1 MTAVLRDAYG
11 LPVSTGSRAA
21 VDAYDRGVRALLG
34 FGAETVD
41 EFRRAVHADPD
52 FVLGR
57 AALAVAL
64 YLDEQIPPG
73 RAEMERAVADGAAQA
88 TTLTGRERRHVE
100 ALRLFV
106 GGRGNDAIPV
116 MKEILAEHPR
126 DVLLMQRLYFLF
138 FWQGRSGDMLEIT
151 TAVLPALADDAYS
164 LGYHAFALEENR
176 RFAEALS
183 LAERAVARNP
193 RDAWAVHAIAH
204 VHYERGDNRRGIES
218 LPPQIHPCD
227 HLGYFRNHLLWH
239 LALLHLAEGDYE
251 RGGRLFESVFGR
263 IPITVASDLQD
274 SVALAWRLDLFGRPD
289 PKRWTQLA
297 EAAWR
302 WIEMPL
308 LLFHDLHVG
317 MALAAGGEWASAG
330 EHLERLRA
338 RGKKSKNATLPEVV
352 VPLLEGLHAFA
363 RGDYAECV
371 ARIEPVDARVVEVG
385 GSHAQREVFHDTLLA
400 AALRGR
406 VRERATS
413 LLERRLA
420 KRPNPGHF
428 WTGQAGAVAGRG
440 AAEGE
445 PSGYEKRGDG

>member
-1 MTAVLRDAYG
+1 MTGVLRDAYG
-11 LPVSTGSRAA
+11 LTVSTGSRAA

-41 EFRRAVHADPD
+41 EFRRAVAADPD
-52 FVLGR
+52 FVLAR

-64 YLDEQIPPG
+64 YLDEQLPAG
-73 RAEMERAVADGAAQA
+73 RAEMERAVTDGAAQA
-88 TTLTGRERRHVE
+88 TTLTGREGRHVE

-126 DVLLMQRLYFLF
+126 DVLLMPRLYFIY
-138 FWQGRSGDMLEIT
+138 FWPGRSADMLEVT
-151 TAVLPALADDAYS
+151 TGVLPALADDGYP

-176 RFAEALS
+176 RFDEALP
-183 LAERAVARNP
+183 LAERALAQNP
-193 RDAWAVHAIAH
+193 RDAWAVHAITH
-204 VHYERGDNRRGIES
+204 VHYERGENRRGIEA
-218 LPPQIHPCD
+218 LPPRIHPCD

-263 IPITVASDLQD
+263 IPIAIASDLQD
-274 SVALAWRLDLFGRPD
+274 SVALAWRLDLYGQSD
-289 PKRWTQLA
+289 SKRWTQLA
-297 EAAWR
+297 EAARR

-317 MALAAGGEWASAG
+317 MALSAAGDY
-330 EHLERLRA
+330 
-338 RGKKSKNATLPEVV
+338 
-352 VPLLEGLHAFA
+352 AFA
-363 RGDYAECV
+363 RGDYAGCV

-385 GSHAQREVFHDTLLA
+385 GSHAQREVFHDTLLT

-406 VRERATS
+406 MRDQAVS

-428 WTGQAGAVAGRG
+428 WEHAWRG
-440 AAEGE
+440 AAAGE
-445 PSGYEKRGDG
+445 PSEYQKRGDG

>member
-1 MTAVLRDAYG
+1 MTGVLHDAYG
-11 LPVSTGSRAA
+11 LTVSTGSRAA
-21 VDAYDRGVRALLG
+21 VDAHDRGVRALLG

-41 EFRRAVHADPD
+41 EFRRAVDADPD
-52 FVLGR
+52 FVLAR

-64 YLDEQIPPG
+64 YLDEQIAPG
-73 RAEMERAVADGAAQA
+73 RAEMERAVTDGTAQA
-88 TTLTGRERRHVE
+88 ATLTGRERRHLE

-126 DVLLMQRLYFLF
+126 DVLLMQRLYFLY
-138 FWQGRSGDMLEIT
+138 FWQGRSADMLEIT
-151 TAVLPALADDAYS
+151 TEVRPALEDDGYA

-176 RFAEALS
+176 RFDEALP
-183 LAERAVARNP
+183 LAERAVALNP

-218 LPPQIHPCD
+218 LPSKIHPCD
-227 HLGYFRNHLLWH
+227 HLGYFKNHLLWH
-239 LALLHLAEGDYE
+239 LALLHLAEGDYA

-263 IPITVASDLQD
+263 IPIAIASDLQD
-274 SVALAWRLDLFGRPD
+274 SVALAWRLDLFGHPD

-297 EAAWR
+297 EAARR
-302 WIEMPL
+302 WIDMPL

-317 MALAAGGEWASAG
+317 MALAAAG
-330 EHLERLRA
+330 DWTAAEGHLDRLRV
-338 RGKKSKNATLPEVV
+338 RSKKTRNATLPEVV

-363 RGDYAECV
+363 RGDYAGCV
-371 ARIEPVDARVVEVG
+371 ARMEPVDARVVEVG

-400 AALRGR
+400 AALRGP
-406 VRERATS
+406 VPERAVA

-428 WTGQAGAVAGRG
+428 WEQAR
-440 AAEGE
+440 
-445 PSGYEKRGDG
+445 S